1 MNKNELKH
9 KIKKFVQSIN
19 IDLTITMCL
28 MTIMTA
34 GFTYYISKESKD
46 TKTITVLTE
55 EPQSVEIVDA
65 ADAELINKTVEDINN
80 ADASA
85 YIQTY
90 NDNHLERTGTLKNLE
105 FIVLV
110 RSESNGIVYGDAITK
125 DNFYGPI
132 TVKRLDDSSFESNK
146 LYVITTEPLIRESG
160 DYNVVEVTHRNA
172 DENDLSLVES
182 IKENRTN
189 YYECVNNYKYMEVED
204 IVQDANKN
212 YILWTDKNIDEF
224 TKLIKKMKLTEEQ
237 INKLDFM
244 KLSQENLIE

>member
-1 MNKNELKH
+1 MKKNELKH
-9 KIKKFVQSIN
+9 KIKKLLQRVN
-19 IDLTITMCL
+19 VDLTITMS
-28 MTIMTA
+28 IMAIMIA
-34 GFTYYISKESKD
+34 GFTYYVSKESKD

-55 EPQSVEIVDA
+55 EPQSVETLDA
-65 ADAELINKTVEDINN
+65 AEKELVDKTVEDISN
-80 ADASA
+80 ADGDVYA
-85 YIQTY
+85 QTY
-90 NDNHLERTGTLKNLE
+90 NRNNLERTGTLKNLE

-110 RSESNGIVYGDAITK
+110 RSESNGIVYGDALTK

-132 TVKRLDDSSFESNK
+132 TVKKLDDSSFENNK

-204 IVQDANKN
+204 IIQDANKN

-237 INKLDFM
+237 INKLDFI
-244 KLSQENLIE
+244 KLDQENLIE